1 MRINSSLVILDTKDQ
16 IFEKIENCDLISFR
30 NKNYEHKN
38 IKKIDI
44 NLLNEKTLFNQK
56 KKYIKKKKE
65 YFNKI
70 KKIFPELEMH
80 SLEIFNLR
88 NDKENLYNKI
98 FYFDLIK
105 VIIRKNKY
113 KHIKIFSDNKNSE
126 KLYKS
131 LINNNKITKIDI
143 INTSFYENEKKKDFY
158 LSFINFSLK
167 TLLTIIVSKI
177 ASRQLNKN
185 FKNACLSFFPIFY
198 SHNKYENFFNQKFLK
213 LNFLITDETHLNGTI
228 SNNIKKILSTR
239 NIDNFI
245 IVEKYISFI
254 HLILFFFRSFPIL
267 KKFYLIKKLNFHF
280 NGLNLTDEIA
290 NYSEISIFNAL
301 KLHIYKNQLKNIFL
315 KHNIK
320 NFHYYMFEYNF
331 GFFLSN
337 EIRKNM
343 KKIKLVGYQHGIFSE
358 KLMWLDLFKLSKN
371 KFRILPDEII
381 VKYSECLNAYKKVFK
396 NKKIFLNKHTSKNM
410 NIKISKQKKY
420 RNRILVLLGLHD
432 SQDMINKLFDICKL
446 KKEYIFLL
454 KFHPKSKNEFKL
466 VNKNI
471 KVINNINNI
480 KFGGIILSQ
489 TSTLVYDMINVNLR
503 FKLLKMNNKINLLTD
518 KIQKRVKYIN

>member
-1 MRINSSLVILDTKDQ
+1 MRINSSLVILDSKDQ
-16 IFEKIENCDLISFR
+16 ILETIENCDLISFR
-30 NKNYEHKN
+30 NINYEHKN
-38 IKKIDI
+38 IKKINV
-44 NLLNEKTLFNQK
+44 NLLNEKHIFNQK

-65 YFNKI
+65 YLSKI
-70 KKIFPELEMH
+70 KKIFPEIEMH

-105 VIIRKNKY
+105 VIIKKNKY
-113 KHIKIFSDNKNSE
+113 KYIKIFSDNKNSE

-131 LINNNKITKIDI
+131 LINNTKLTKLDI
-143 INTSFYENEKKKDFY
+143 INTSSYEKKKNYY
-158 LSFINFSLK
+158 LSFINFSFK

-177 ASRQLNKN
+177 ASRQLHKN

-198 SHNKYENFFNQKFLK
+198 NHDKNENFFNQKFLK

-228 SNNIKKILSTR
+228 LNNIKKILSTR
-239 NIDNFI
+239 NIENFI
-245 IVEKYISFI
+245 IVEKYISFT
-254 HLILFFFRSFPIL
+254 HLILFFFKSFLIL

-280 NGLNLTDEIA
+280 NGLNLTDEIT

-301 KLHIYKNQLKNIFL
+301 KLHIYKDQLKNIFL
-315 KHNIK
+315 KYNIK

-343 KKIKLVGYQHGIFSE
+343 KKVKLVGYQHGIFSE
-358 KLMWLDLFKLSKN
+358 KLMWLDLFKSSDN
-371 KFRILPDEII
+371 KLRILPDEII
-381 VKYSECLNAYKKVFK
+381 VKYSECLSAYKKVFK
-396 NKKIFLNKHTSKNM
+396 NKIFSLNKSTAKNI
-410 NIKISKQKKY
+410 NLKISKQKKY

-454 KFHPKSKNEFKL
+454 KFHPKNKNELKL
-466 VNKNI
+466 TNKNI

-480 KFGGIILSQ
+480 KFGSIILSQ

>member
-1 MRINSSLVILDTKDQ
+1 
-16 IFEKIENCDLISFR
+16 
-30 NKNYEHKN
+30 
-38 IKKIDI
+38 
-44 NLLNEKTLFNQK
+44 
-56 KKYIKKKKE
+56 
-65 YFNKI
+65 
-70 KKIFPELEMH
+70 MH

-105 VIIRKNKY
+105 EIIKRSKY

-126 KLYKS
+126 KLYNS
-131 LINNNKITKIDI
+131 LINNNNSTKLKI
-143 INTSFYENEKKKDFY
+143 INTSSYKKEKKKNYY
-158 LSFINFSLK
+158 LSFVNFSFK

-177 ASRQLNKN
+177 ACKQLHKN

-198 SHNKYENFFNQKFLK
+198 SHNKSENFFNPKFLK

-245 IVEKYISFI
+245 IVEKYISLT
-254 HLILFFFRSFPIL
+254 HLILFFFRSFSIL
-267 KKFYLIKKLNFHF
+267 KKFYLIKKINFHF
-280 NGLNLTDEIA
+280 NGLNLTDEIT

-301 KLHIYKNQLKNIFL
+301 KLHIYKGQLKKIFL
-315 KHNIK
+315 QHDIK

-343 KKIKLVGYQHGIFSE
+343 KRVKLVGYQHGIFSE
-358 KLMWLDLFKLSKN
+358 KLMWLDLFKLSNN
-371 KFRILPDEII
+371 KLRILPDEII

-396 NKKIFLNKHTSKNM
+396 NKKIFLNNRISKNI

-466 VNKNI
+466 TNKNI

-480 KFGGIILSQ
+480 RFGSIILSQ
-489 TSTLVYDMINVNLR
+489 TSTLVYDMINHNLL
-503 FKLLKMNNKINLLTD
+503 FKLLKMNNKINLLTE
-518 KIQKRVKYIN
+518 KIQNRVKYIN